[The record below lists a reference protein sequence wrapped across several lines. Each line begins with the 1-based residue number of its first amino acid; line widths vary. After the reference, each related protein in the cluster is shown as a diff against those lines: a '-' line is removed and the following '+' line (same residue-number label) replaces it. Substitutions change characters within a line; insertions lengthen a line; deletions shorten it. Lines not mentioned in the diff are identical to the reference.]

1 MLLNADPPGPPT
13 PAPMTEEVA
22 LVRRQEQVLWV
33 YSGQALPQVFSIYN
47 CK

>member
-13 PAPMTEEVA
+13 PAPMTEIA
-22 LVRRQEQVLWV
+22 LIRRQEQVLWV
-33 YSGQALPQVFSIYN
+33 YSGLELPQVLSIYN